1 MSNRQY
7 RPPVG
12 GLIPEVVTLEG
23 ELVFGGSSAVGSTT
37 YFPGGTWTKNA
48 AGDWSL
54 TLADG
59 YNKLVGATAIYNVN
73 SATPTD
79 LVPSMYSNT
88 VGTTNIIKFK
98 LLTGTVATD
107 PGNGASMFVTLKLRR
122 GSDY

>member
-1 MSNRQY
+1 MSSRMY

-12 GLIPEVVTLEG
+12 GLIPDEVTLGG
-23 ELVFGGSSAVGSTT
+23 ELVFGASSAVGSTT
-37 YFPGGTWTKNA
+37 YFPGGTFTKNA

-54 TLADG
+54 TLANA
-59 YNKLVGATAIYNVN
+59 YNKLTGFSCIYNVN
-73 SATPTD
+73 SATPVD
-79 LVPSMYSNT
+79 LVPQMYSNT

-107 PGNGASMFVTLKLRR
+107 PGNGASCFVTVKLRR